1 MNLKAI
7 FVWSLTVLP
16 LCTVMAQSRY
26 NPEIS
31 VVGDMRVY
39 SHNDTTRPD
48 EKEKMNIAS
57 PSMEIVAAGYLN
69 PYARADA
76 VISWE
81 GGNNAEVEEVYATIL
96 RGLPF
101 GVNLRAGKYL
111 LEFGRLNPV
120 HEHAWS
126 FMERPLPHEAFFGD
140 EGLSDMTIRA
150 SFLLPTGNAYTELM
164 GGVLKGDALSGQHL
178 YGQEG
183 DEEEEP
189 AESERVNPGF
199 LGRLATSLAVSE
211 HAELA
216 LGISVVNSVYE
227 RNVDTLDGSANELRA
242 WVGGADIKY
251 KNKPSRYTTLQIEAE
266 GLLNRQET
274 EDGDG
279 VTSYGGY
286 GYVDYRFRQKYN
298 AGGIFEYISQKNP
311 EEDEDTGT
319 AENKTWRA
327 GLFVGFAP
335 IEETSLLRLAG
346 HWTEPDE
353 GDGFWEISLQLV
365 FSLGPHQPHN
375 F

>member
-1 MNLKAI
+1 MNLKTI
-7 FVWSLTVLP
+7 VVWSLSVFPFTV
-16 LCTVMAQSRY
+16 VMAQSRY

-164 GGVLKGDALSGQHL
+164 GGVLKGDALRGQHL